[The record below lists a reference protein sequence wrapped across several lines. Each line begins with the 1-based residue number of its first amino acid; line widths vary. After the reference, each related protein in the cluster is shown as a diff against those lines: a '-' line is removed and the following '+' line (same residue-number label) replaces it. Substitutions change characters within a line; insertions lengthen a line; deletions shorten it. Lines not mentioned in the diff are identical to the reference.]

1 MLLTVKI
8 TLSPNGYHLTK
19 AVKGFVVAYNE
30 TQNSFDET
38 GLLKCIG
45 HAIGNDKVI
54 WGWLNSDNGKYYF
67 DFEYMANKIA
77 KEQNQ
82 IAFFDLSTSK
92 EIKVC

>member
-1 MLLTVKI
+1 MHW
-8 TLSPNGYHLTK
+8 SCY
-19 AVKGFVVAYNE
+19 
-30 TQNSFDET
+30 
-38 GLLKCIG
+38 
-45 HAIGNDKVI
+45 DKVI
-54 WGWLNSDNGKYYF
+54 GGWLNSDNGKYYF